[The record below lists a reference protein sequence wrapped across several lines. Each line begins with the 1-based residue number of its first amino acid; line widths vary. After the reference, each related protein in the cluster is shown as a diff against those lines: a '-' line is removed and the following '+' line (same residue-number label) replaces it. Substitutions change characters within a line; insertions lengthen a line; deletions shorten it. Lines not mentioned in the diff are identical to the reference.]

1 MTSGSHMTLWT
12 LLRVPRRS
20 FWRRRRSDETSL
32 SRSSRLVR
40 SVRVSFRSTRI
51 ATRIAPEAVRRNAAP
66 GSSPGSADSST
77 GQSRAPHC
85 LYHASGIIVV
95 GTHGDALD
103 ASMPLGPMGLL
114 QRSPSAGEPDWPLA
128 DIVAQPET
136 HRRPGSVTNG
146 APVAVYDRNA
156 TTFRPLLPEP
166 IDQGDPFLLEAP
178 SASGAMHRFYV
189 YATGPD
195 PENGW
200 AFPLYGSDDLS
211 TWRRIGMSLQ
221 SDRTGSHWA
230 PCVRYVPALARPW
243 LMLYSSAV
251 GFGDEGHIGHTLRR
265 ADAERPEGPFV
276 ESGEVLTPDLDF
288 AIDAD
293 VYRMP
298 DGGLRVAYAMDFVE
312 DEPYGTGIVEAPIS
326 DDLTTITGERRLL
339 ARPQFDWHVY
349 DAARVMP
356 WKTIPGIDWSRRA
369 VRWHTV
375 EAPV

>member
-1 MTSGSHMTLWT
+1 
-12 LLRVPRRS
+12 
-20 FWRRRRSDETSL
+20 
-32 SRSSRLVR
+32 
-40 SVRVSFRSTRI
+40 
-51 ATRIAPEAVRRNAAP
+51 
-66 GSSPGSADSST
+66 
-77 GQSRAPHC
+77 
-85 LYHASGIIVV
+85 
-95 GTHGDALD
+95 
-103 ASMPLGPMGLL
+103 
-114 QRSPSAGEPDWPLA
+114 
-128 DIVAQPET
+128 
-136 HRRPGSVTNG
+136 
-146 APVAVYDRNA
+146 VAVYDRNA

-243 LMLYSSAV
+243 VMLYSSAV
-251 GFGDEGHIGHTLRR
+251 GFRDEGHIGHTLRR

-375 EAPV
+375 EAPVGGIVSPGGRPVYLYSGGCFFGFYAVGALVEENGVLHDVTDGEHNFVVRPEPVAGFFGPGHCSYLRVEGEGDLIMLHARFGSADSLRQMCLGRLVWTDGDLPTAIPYEG